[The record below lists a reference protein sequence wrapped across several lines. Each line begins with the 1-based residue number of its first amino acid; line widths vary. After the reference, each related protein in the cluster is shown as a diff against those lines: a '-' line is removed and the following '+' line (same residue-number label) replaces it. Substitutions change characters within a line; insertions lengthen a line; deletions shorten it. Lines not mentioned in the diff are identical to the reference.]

1 MNNIF
6 SKYLTGD
13 KVIWVVTIL
22 LSLFSL
28 LIVYSST
35 SQLSYKFRDGN
46 TEAYIIKHALIL
58 GGGFLLMVYIHK
70 FKINYFSRLSQ
81 IGIIVSVL
89 LLMLVLNIH
98 YKQEL
103 QHLKM
108 VDLQLDLEHTTQ
120 VMVLV

>member
-81 IGIIVSVL
+81 
-89 LLMLVLNIH
+89 
-98 YKQEL
+98 
-103 QHLKM
+103 
-108 VDLQLDLEHTTQ
+108 
-120 VMVLV
+120 